1 MSSCR
6 VPLTVQLTRTS
17 VLARPQHH
25 QPVDSSSTAV
35 TTYLWGS
42 QSLMKC
48 VRIDMGTLLYCD
60 LLLCRW
66 AHGELFII
74 IGNYECDDTRI
85 TTQTVTGSPVS
96 IGFDYSSVDVVF

>member
-17 VLARPQHH
+17 VLARPQHQ

-35 TTYLWGS
+35 TTYLWES

-48 VRIDMGTLLYCD
+48 VRIDKGTTP
-60 LLLCRW
+60 LCSCVVV

-85 TTQTVTGSPVS
+85 TTQTVTSFPVN
-96 IGFDYSSVDVVF
+96 IGFDYSSEEVVF